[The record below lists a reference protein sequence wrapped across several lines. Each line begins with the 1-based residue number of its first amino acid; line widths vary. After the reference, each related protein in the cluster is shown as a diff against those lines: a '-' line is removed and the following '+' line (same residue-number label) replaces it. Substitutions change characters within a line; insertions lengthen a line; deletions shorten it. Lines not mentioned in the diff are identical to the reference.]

1 MLCDT
6 TCEILRNKMENP
18 LKDDINKFIEF
29 ILDSII
35 NSIPKSTKKLL
46 KENEISN
53 LNGIESSDFKVSTN
67 FEEKVPH
74 KNECHIAFN
83 KRYDPLHISNY
94 LKRYYKKLWKYR
106 YDLFSKFDD
115 GIIIESKESWYS
127 VTPEKVAVDIASNIL
142 KYCDFDENMIILDG
156 FCGVGGN
163 TIQFAKLF
171 KKVIAIDIDPMRI
184 GKYICFKNPRPYK
197 FDK

>member
-18 LKDDINKFIEF
+18 LKDDINKIEF

-67 FEEKVPH
+67 F
-74 KNECHIAFN
+74 KNFKI
-83 KRYDPLHISNY
+83 LT
-94 LKRYYKKLWKYR
+94 
-106 YDLFSKFDD
+106 KFQ
-115 GIIIESKESWYS
+115 
-127 VTPEKVAVDIASNIL
+127 N
-142 KYCDFDENMIILDG
+142 
-156 FCGVGGN
+156 
-163 TIQFAKLF
+163 
-171 KKVIAIDIDPMRI
+171 
-184 GKYICFKNPRPYK
+184 
-197 FDK
+197 